1 MRRCGVA
8 ILLEGYDSGRCGRK
22 VPEEK
27 AMEKIDDEMLLDELK
42 KRLEENRIAVADL
55 RTMTQN
61 LETVNEKLRQSE
73 SLKTDF
79 LSNIR
84 NEINNPLASIMGLT
98 KQIVDK
104 KADADRASEIAGM
117 IYHEAFDLDF
127 QLRNIFAAAELEA
140 GEATPSVALVDVAA
154 LVRNLLAAFAHKAA
168 EKKVSLDFPSVCPD
182 GDGIT
187 FKTDPEWLQK
197 VISNLLA
204 NAIEFCHEGKSVTL
218 RVWREGVRLHIAIA
232 DEGPGIPEADR
243 KKVFD
248 RFAQLDT
255 GMRKRHKGHGLGLSI
270 AKALAEMLNGSI
282 VLAGNKGNG
291 CVFTVSLAEM
301 ETGRP
306 VDVTSGDGNEFI
318 FGDGTRF

>member
-1 MRRCGVA
+1 MCSCGVT
-8 ILLEGYDSGRCGRK
+8 ILVKESDSDQCSRK
-22 VPEEK
+22 APEEET
-27 AMEKIDDEMLLDELK
+27 MEKIDDQMLLEELK
-42 KRLEENRIAVADL
+42 KRLEENRIAVDNL

-61 LETVNEKLRQSE
+61 LEAVNEKLRQSE

-84 NEINNPLASIMGLT
+84 NEINNPLTSIMGLT

-104 KADADRASEIAGM
+104 KADADRTREIAGM

-140 GEATPSVALVDVAA
+140 GETTPSVALVDVAA
-154 LVRNLLAAFAHKAA
+154 LVRNQLEAFGHRASA
-168 EKKVSLDFPSVCPD
+168 KKVSLDLQCVCPD

-197 VISNLLA
+197 VVSNLLA
-204 NAIEFCHEGKSVTL
+204 NAIEFCREGKSVTI
-218 RVWREGVRLHIAIA
+218 RVWREDVRLNIAIA

-248 RFAQLDT
+248 RFVQLDS
-255 GMRKRHKGHGLGLSI
+255 GVRKRHKGHGLGLSI
-270 AKALAEMLNGSI
+270 AKALAEMLNGRI
-282 VLAGNKGNG
+282 MLDGNKGNG
-291 CVFTVSLAEM
+291 CVFTLSLAEL
-301 ETGRP
+301 EIGRP

-318 FGDGTRF
+318 FGDGKQF

>member
-1 MRRCGVA
+1 
-8 ILLEGYDSGRCGRK
+8 
-22 VPEEK
+22 
-27 AMEKIDDEMLLDELK
+27 MERIDDEMLLDELK
-42 KRLEENRIAVADL
+42 KRLEENRIAVANL

-61 LETVNEKLRQSE
+61 LEAVNEKLRQSE

-84 NEINNPLASIMGLT
+84 NEINNPLTSIMGLT

-104 KADADRASEIAGM
+104 KADADRAREMAGM

-140 GEATPSVALVDVAA
+140 GETTLSVAQVDVAA
-154 LVRNLLAAFAHKAA
+154 LIRDRSRRSAIRPRRKRLSV
-168 EKKVSLDFPSVCPD
+168 DFRARPK
-182 GDGIT
+182 GRIT

-204 NAIEFCHEGKSVTL
+204 NAIEFCREGKRVTL
-218 RVWREGVRLHIAIA
+218 RAWREGVRLNIAIA

-248 RFAQLDT
+248 RFVQLDT
-255 GMRKRHKGHGLGLSI
+255 GVRKRHKGHGLGLSI
-270 AKALAEMLNGSI
+270 AKALVEMLNGSI
-282 VLAGNKGNG
+282 VLTGNKGKG

-301 ETGRP
+301 ETDRA

-318 FGDGTRF
+318 FGDGTQF